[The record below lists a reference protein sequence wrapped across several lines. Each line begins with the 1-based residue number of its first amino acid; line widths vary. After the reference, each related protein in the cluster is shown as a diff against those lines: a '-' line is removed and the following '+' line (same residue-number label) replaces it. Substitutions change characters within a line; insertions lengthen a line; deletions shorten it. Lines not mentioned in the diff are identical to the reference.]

1 MTRISRTNL
10 DKAVK
15 FEECTF
21 NTSEMNLQRC
31 LGTLVKKE
39 NRKLIKIILT
49 MLESE
54 REKEFK
60 RKRQKYMSIIF

>member
-1 MTRISRTNL
+1 M

-60 RKRQKYMSIIF
+60 RKRQKYMSINF

>member
-1 MTRISRTNL
+1 M

-31 LGTLVKKE
+31 LDTLVKKE

-60 RKRQKYMSIIF
+60 RKRQKYMSINF

>member
-60 RKRQKYMSIIF
+60 RKRQKYMSINF